1 MNQLVPHK
9 EESKMIYVIVGF
21 ALILL
26 IAVLII
32 GVMCFVDYVD
42 YCLCFLH
49 SHKERSK
56 QWYKTPTMIKVF
68 IVIGGVTIS
77 GIILL
82 FILFFSF
89 LLGFVVLGG

>member
-1 MNQLVPHK
+1 MYLYVKNVGIESIMNHIMSELMSVILNQKQRMNQLVPHK

-56 QWYKTPTMIKVF
+56 QWYKTPYYD
-68 IVIGGVTIS
+68 
-77 GIILL
+77 
-82 FILFFSF
+82 
-89 LLGFVVLGG
+89 